1 MQDPLGFWRLNATLA
16 VRMKKL
22 MSGVSKSKPPGCPPE
37 VSQYAFFILFFQ
49 LFFCV
54 QMACFRPS
62 LSIQCFAFVCLFLV
76 STLT

>member
-37 VSQYAFFILFFQ
+37 VSQYAFLFC
-49 LFFCV
+49 FFSFFF
-54 QMACFRPS
+54 ACRWRVFDRHCRFSVSP
-62 LSIQCFAFVCLFLV
+62 LFAFF
-76 STLT
+76 